1 MFARFVRPVVV
12 GFDAVSP
19 VCVSSDRRASGVFL
33 AAGALASCFYVGVG
47 RRTWFRNDEWDFL
60 TRRTAGDLHSLFKA
74 HFGHWSTLPILVY
87 RFLWWTV
94 GLRSYVPY
102 LVLIVALHF
111 LAAWLLRCIMRRSGV
126 SPWVAT
132 IAALV
137 FVLFGKGH
145 QDLVWAFQ
153 ITQVGS
159 LTLGLTHLLLAD
171 HDGPVDRRDW
181 FGLAA
186 GFAGLLCS
194 GVAVTMVIVV
204 GIAMLVRRGWRV
216 ALLHTAP
223 LGAAYLLWWATS
235 ARDAYT
241 TSGGSLSSKSR
252 FVVATVLNA
261 LRAMSAFRG
270 GQWILVALL
279 VVGLV
284 VAWRGLTWPEFA
296 RRGASPF
303 ALLIGAG
310 VFLAITSVGRAG
322 LPGATYR
329 SRYIDI
335 TLALV
340 LPALAVAADAL
351 IRRWRVLAVPVV
363 VVLLLGVP
371 SNVRAVVD
379 YTKSQAAD
387 ARRYRHTLFALPR
400 LPLATR
406 VPRSLEPLTGI
417 TIGWLRAGAASGRI
431 PAPGT
436 VTPSEAATDGLRLS
450 LRTSTSHSRRARSCR
465 SLTTPVVIRLRRGER
480 IAIARGTMRAVPT
493 AGAGDQAYPPEY
505 ARGVAVT
512 AVVPRVRFRAEP
524 VARDT
529 RVCGPRRVF
538 AS

>member
-1 MFARFVRPVVV
+1 MPEPSGA
-12 GFDAVSP
+12 GATT
-19 VCVSSDRRASGVFL
+19 ASRWEGLDSERVATWVFL
-33 AAGALASCFYVGVG
+33 GVGAMASVFYIGVG

-60 TRRTAGDLHSLFKA
+60 SRRTAGDLHSLFKS
-74 HFGHWSTLPILVY
+74 HYGHWSTLPILAY

-126 SPWVAT
+126 SPWIAT
-132 IAALV
+132 VAALV
-137 FVLFGKGH
+137 YVLFGKGH

-171 HDGPVDRRDW
+171 HDGLVDRRDW

-194 GVAVTMVIVV
+194 GVGVTMVIVV
-204 GIAMLVRRGWRV
+204 GIAMLVRRGWRIAV
-216 ALLHTAP
+216 LHTAP
-223 LGAAYLLWWATS
+223 LGAAYLVWWATS

-241 TSGGSLSSKSR
+241 TSGSSLPSKGR
-252 FVVATVLNA
+252 FVVATILNA

-270 GQWILVALL
+270 AQWILLGVLL
-279 VVGLV
+279 AGLV
-284 VAWRGLTWPEFA
+284 VAWRGLTWTELA
-296 RRGASPF
+296 RRAASPF
-303 ALLIGAG
+303 ALLLGAG
-310 VFLAITSVGRAG
+310 VLLAITSVGRAG

-329 SRYIDI
+329 SRYLDL

-351 IRRWRVLAVPVV
+351 VRRWRVLAIPIV

-371 SNVRAVVD
+371 SNLRAVAD
-379 YTKSQAAD
+379 YTKSQAAG
-387 ARRYRHTLFALPR
+387 ARRYRHTVFALPR
-400 LPLATR
+400 LPLAAR
-406 VPRSLEPLTGI
+406 VPRSLEPLPGI

-436 VTPSEAATDGLRLS
+436 VTPAEAATDALRLS
-450 LRTSTSHSRRARSCR
+450 LRTRAARTIRARSCR
-465 SLTTPVVIRLRRGER
+465 TLANPVVIRLRGGDR
-480 IAIARGTMRAVPT
+480 IAVAHGTMLAIPT
-493 AGAGDQAYPPEY
+493 QGAEDQAYPAQY
-505 ARGVAVT
+505 DGGVVVT
-512 AVVPRVRFRAEP
+512 AVVPRVTFRAEP
-524 VARDT
+524 VADDT

-538 AS
+538 AP